1 MVEKRQQA
9 CLRHTAS
16 SSRSSHTMKRLPFA
30 RCMWCGNNPFLHRLS
45 PANLRVEVDVASCYR
60 HNTLSPKKYNVT
72 VVVNPQLSRLV
83 RCVRD
88 RPLSEIQDNFVSIFK
103 GRTGGMPSESSA
115 LNAVAVVIVQF
126 ETSQRFPCPGIA
138 WCVASSK
145 HASHTYNEWRF
156 LL

>member
-16 SSRSSHTMKRLPFA
+16 SSRSSHTMKRLLP
-30 RCMWCGNNPFLHRLS
+30 RCMSCANNRFLHRLS
-45 PANLRVEVDVASCYR
+45 PANLRVEVDVAFCYR
-60 HNTLSPKKYNVT
+60 HNSLRPKKYNVT

-83 RCVRD
+83 RCVRG

-103 GRTGGMPSESSA
+103 GRTGGMTSESSA

-145 HASHTYNEWRF
+145 HAGHTYDEWR
-156 LL
+156 LLL